1 MSCNQPV
8 KQLVKQPSFQ
18 LLSADLAIG
27 HIIND
32 TVEYYFDKVRPLEM
46 KILLKDT
53 SEEWDRTLL
62 LNKYKQFLIDD
73 LIDFTDEEH
82 KLVDQV
88 FRKALSKHNQ
98 VFPNIEL
105 PLISLIKTKGD
116 IMAPVFTTPVKMTLS
131 FQRMPSCDWSKEI
144 QPPLNESCSMKYSTF
159 FPEIIFH

>member
-88 FRKALSKHNQ
+88 FEKHY
-98 VFPNIEL
+98 PNT
-105 PLISLIKTKGD
+105 IKFSQ
-116 IMAPVFTTPVKMTLS
+116 I
-131 FQRMPSCDWSKEI
+131 
-144 QPPLNESCSMKYSTF
+144 LNYLLYL
-159 FPEIIFH
+159 